1 MQGNPGMEEATTK
14 KNMLTLDY
22 SSSLC
27 VDSSKVV
34 ELETL
39 VRIEDIRLWLITS

>member
-14 KNMLTLDY
+14 KNVLTLDY

-39 VRIEDIRLWLITS
+39 DGGLAVLGHGA